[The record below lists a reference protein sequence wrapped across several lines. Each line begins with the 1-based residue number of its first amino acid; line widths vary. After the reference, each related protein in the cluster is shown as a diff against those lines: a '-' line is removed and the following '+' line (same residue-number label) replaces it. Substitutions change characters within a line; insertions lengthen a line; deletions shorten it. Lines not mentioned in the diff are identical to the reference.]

1 MSFGKHQEPE
11 GGTGGP
17 CEELGSK
24 FGGFSFG
31 FDSPG
36 NPKGGVGFK
45 VAFGVGV
52 AVGNPKGGIKFKVA
66 FGVGVDA
73 GNPKRGVG
81 FKVAFGIGVASVPV
95 MCLVDVSIR
104 SILLAGMA
112 MKVPSLRTAK
122 KYLARPKSMR
132 ASFSILESVR

>member
-1 MSFGKHQEPE
+1 MSVKRGLPLSFGKHQEPE

-36 NPKGGVGFK
+36 NPKGGVG
-45 VAFGVGV
+45 
-52 AVGNPKGGIKFKVA
+52 FKVA

-132 ASFSILESVR
+132 ASFSILES